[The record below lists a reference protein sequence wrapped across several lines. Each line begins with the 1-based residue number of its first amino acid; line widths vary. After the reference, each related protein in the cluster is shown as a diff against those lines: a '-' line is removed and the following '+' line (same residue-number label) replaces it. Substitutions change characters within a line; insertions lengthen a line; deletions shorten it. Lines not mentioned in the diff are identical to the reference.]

1 MDSDSDDHH
10 QIAIV
15 FNLEEKTTRG
25 DPKDLIA
32 LEDTISTTQYLY
44 EAMRT
49 VGYRVVKVAARKS
62 LNTFRQELLR
72 FSPANTFIF
81 NNCDGFKG
89 VNAGSIGVTRVIEEL
104 GFKHS
109 GSRPETIELC
119 INKTKTKE
127 KLVPAGIPTPAYQV
141 FEKPEGEV
149 HVPFPAIVKPALED
163 GSLGI
168 DRESI
173 VTNVVDLMMRV
184 EYVIKHYDEPV
195 LVEEFIPGRELNVA
209 VWGNGV
215 VEALPIDEQEY
226 SKIDNP
232 LEWLLTYES
241 KWIPDSPYYQNIT
254 THCPADLTPA
264 EEQYVKS
271 VAINTF
277 KAIGL
282 RDFARVDMRYL
293 NGVAY
298 VVDVNEIPDLAPT
311 SGFPVTAAAAGYDYQ
326 TMVKRLVELGLKREG
341 WL

>member
-10 QIAIV
+10 QIALV
-15 FNLEEKTTRG
+15 FNLEEGTTRG
-25 DPKDLIA
+25 DPKDKIA

-62 LNTFRQELLR
+62 LNAFRQELLR
-72 FSPANTFIF
+72 FSPKNTFIF
-81 NNCDGFKG
+81 NNCDGFQG

-109 GSRPETIELC
+109 GSRPETLETC
-119 INKTKTKE
+119 IDKTKTKA
-127 KLVPAGIPTPAYQV
+127 KLVAAGIPTPAYQV
-141 FEKPEGEV
+141 FEKPEGDV

-173 VTNVVDLMMRV
+173 VTNTADLLLRV

-209 VWGNGV
+209 VWGNDA
-215 VEALPIDEQEY
+215 VEALPVDEQEY

-241 KWIPDSPYYQNIT
+241 KWIPESPYYRNIT
-254 THCPADLTPA
+254 ARCPAVLSPQEDR
-264 EEQYVKS
+264 YVKS
-271 VAINTF
+271 VAIDTY

-282 RDFARVDMRYL
+282 RDFGRVDMRYL
-293 NGVAY
+293 NGIAY